1 MKSSLNILFIVTF
14 LAISCSQT
22 QNQSFEQ
29 VLGEWN
35 SVKLAGS
42 DIGDFIEQIS
52 FTFSADSTFV
62 GTAVMTDSTSDEK
75 KGGFNITSDSLMIMV
90 NDRVSA
96 MKYSFSKDTL
106 IIYDPSIDSR
116 VYLLKNEN

>member
-1 MKSSLNILFIVTF
+1 MKSSLNILFIVAF

-62 GTAVMTDSTSDEK
+62 GTAVMTDSTADEK

-90 NDRVSA
+90 NDRLSA